1 MSQLNPT
8 DKLVRKLRKKLRQI
22 ERLELTGR
30 HSLNAD
36 EISKVSLEFVF
47 LVKLL
52 VNYFLIV
59 GQAKTENQRAVS
71 PVIETGGGAESKRIS
86 SIG

>member
-47 LVKLL
+47 LVKLPL
-52 VNYFLIV
+52 NY
-59 GQAKTENQRAVS
+59 TC
-71 PVIETGGGAESKRIS
+71 
-86 SIG
+86 